1 MFTESSQKP
10 MSTLTSMQQ
19 IAFNQDC
26 LLGMATY
33 PDKYFDLAI
42 VDPPYF
48 SGPERREFYG
58 SKVSSIGVNRLYKK
72 SAAWDVPGPEYF
84 NELIRVSKNYIVWGC
99 NYYDFQFHT
108 GRIVWDKVN
117 DSSDYSDCELA
128 ATNLIDHVRIFR
140 FMWNGMLQGSL
151 ADGKVME
158 GNKSKNEKRI
168 HPTQKPVQLY
178 RWQLKKFAS
187 DGWKILDTHLGS
199 GSSRIAAYEMG
210 FDFTGYEIDKDY
222 FDAQEKRFAQ
232 HTSQFK
238 LFEKVA

>member
-1 MFTESSQKP
+1 MPVSEVRN
-10 MSTLTSMQQ
+10 
-19 IAFNQDC
+19 IDC
-26 LLGMATY
+26 MVGMKEY

-58 SKVSSIGVNRLYKK
+58 SKVSSIGVNHLYKK
-72 SAAWDVPGPEYF
+72 SAVWNVPGPEYF

-199 GSSRIAAYEMG
+199 GSSRIAAYDMG

-222 FDAQEKRFAQ
+222 FDAQEKRFRQ
-232 HTSQFK
+232 HTSQVK
-238 LFEKVA
+238 LFTQKVA